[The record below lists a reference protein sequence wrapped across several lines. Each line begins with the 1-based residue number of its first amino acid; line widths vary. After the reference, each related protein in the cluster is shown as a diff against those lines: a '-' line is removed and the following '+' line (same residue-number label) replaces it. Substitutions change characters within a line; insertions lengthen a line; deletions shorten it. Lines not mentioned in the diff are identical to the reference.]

1 MTDLF
6 SHSLSRSF
14 TLSSVP
20 PVRHTCRIN
29 RIGRNVL
36 PFRRMH
42 KQHRQITALVFL
54 CCQSTNLSFISS
66 HWQRLTQII
75 IVFVEMR
82 GSISATVHVPYT
94 SSPHIQD
101 FTSRHTCAARRAT
114 QDLDDL
120 SSSSF
125 FWKWILWAGPVCP
138 SVSAGR
144 FVCHNFQKGR
154 EVSPPYSYR
163 NTFSNC
169 MTQH

>member
-94 SSPHIQD
+94 SSSHV
-101 FTSRHTCAARRAT
+101 TSYLCGKARAARPGL
-114 QDLDDL
+114 DLPRNDLL
-120 SSSSF
+120 SSSLLEVNPLSRSC
-125 FWKWILWAGPVCP
+125 LSVCVGR
-138 SVSAGR
+138 SVCLS
-144 FVCHNFQKGR
+144 
-154 EVSPPYSYR
+154 
-163 NTFSNC
+163 
-169 MTQH
+169 